1 MNYIL
6 TYNYKREMENDGSG
20 TSNGLSSSFKSAAN
34 SLTLLYKDALI
45 SNKLSYE
52 AGYKHCLSDLWSYL
66 SSIQS
71 SSSCV
76 LNLADLEAFIH
87 LSSSKLSHSIPTIE
101 EFPTENARMDN
112 HHKEYVMHDGKRERD
127 SADLS
132 SFSKKSKL
140 S

>member
-1 MNYIL
+1 
-6 TYNYKREMENDGSG
+6 MENDASG
-20 TSNGLSSSFKSAAN
+20 TSNANGTGLSSSFKSAAN

-45 SNKLSYE
+45 SNRHSYE

-71 SSSCV
+71 NSSSV
-76 LNLADLEAFIH
+76 LNLGDLESFIH
-87 LSSSKLSHSIPTIE
+87 LSTSKLSHSIPTIV
-101 EFPTENARMDN
+101 EFPTENARMES
-112 HHKEYVMHDGKRERD
+112 HHKEYSMHDGKRERD